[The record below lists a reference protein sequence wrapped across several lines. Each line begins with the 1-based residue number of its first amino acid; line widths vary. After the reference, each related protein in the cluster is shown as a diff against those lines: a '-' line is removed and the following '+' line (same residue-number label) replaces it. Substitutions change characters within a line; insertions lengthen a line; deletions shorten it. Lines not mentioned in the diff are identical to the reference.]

1 MKYLLS
7 RIAALA
13 FAGTF
18 ACGQDAPEL
27 LTAFLKVDQPVR
39 AEIVVVIPPSD
50 IEKYISKVEQAAQKD
65 PKWFAEYSKNTNP
78 GVPLPF
84 HEKLGITKQEYDEY
98 LALWAKRELKPAQ
111 EVSLLLRKGSD
122 QRWNIVASDSAAVVS
137 SLRYSSQD
145 DQWKSTNGIM
155 SRLDD
160 IKADANSILGE
171 WSGKEWRFE
180 EETSLSKIKE
190 NLAIGQTGDKKYH
203 LIVYRAQELTSTGTR
218 LLDKN
223 IVIRV
228 PAVVAVAPSTNAPT
242 KGKSPTKSNQR

>member
-7 RIAALA
+7 RIAA
-13 FAGTF
+13 FALVGTF
-18 ACGQDAPEL
+18 AHGQDAPEM

-39 AEIVVVIPPSD
+39 ADIVVVMPPPD

-65 PKWFAEYSKNTNP
+65 PQWFTEYSKNTNP

-98 LALWAKRELKPAQ
+98 LTLWAKRELKPAQ
-111 EVSLLLRKGSD
+111 EISLLLRKGSD
-122 QRWNIVASDSAAVVS
+122 GRWNIIGSGAAAIVS
-137 SLRYSSQD
+137 SLRYSVQD
-145 DQWKSTNGIM
+145 DNWKSTNGIM
-155 SRLDD
+155 TRLDD

-171 WSGKEWRFE
+171 WSGREWRFE
-180 EETSLSKIKE
+180 EETSLSKLKE
-190 NLAIGQTGDKKYH
+190 NFAIGLTGDKKYH

-223 IVIRV
+223 IVIRI
-228 PAVVAVAPSTNAPT
+228 PAAVAAPAASGAPAKAKT
-242 KGKSPTKSNQR
+242 PAKPTQR

>member
-1 MKYLLS
+1 MKHLLS
-7 RIAALA
+7 RIAVFA

-18 ACGQDAPEL
+18 AHGQDAPEM

-39 AEIVVVIPPSD
+39 ADIVVVMPPPD

-65 PKWFAEYSKNTNP
+65 PQWFTEYSKNTNP

-98 LALWAKRELKPAQ
+98 LALWEKRELKPVQ
-111 EVSLLLRKGSD
+111 EISLLLRKGSD
-122 QRWNIVASDSAAVVS
+122 GRWNIIGSGPAAVVS
-137 SLRYSSQD
+137 SLRYSAQD
-145 DQWKSTNGIM
+145 DNWKSTNGIM
-155 SRLDD
+155 TRLDD

-190 NLAIGQTGDKKYH
+190 NFAIGLTGDKKYH

-223 IVIRV
+223 IVIRI
-228 PAVVAVAPSTNAPT
+228 PAAVATAPAPAT
-242 KGKSPTKSNQR
+242 PAKGKTPAKPTQR

>member
-1 MKYLLS
+1 MKHLLS
-7 RIAALA
+7 RIAAFA

-18 ACGQDAPEL
+18 AHGQDAPEM

-39 AEIVVVIPPSD
+39 ADIVVVMPPPD

-65 PKWFAEYSKNTNP
+65 PQWFTEYSKNTNP

-98 LALWAKRELKPAQ
+98 LALWAKRELKPVQ
-111 EVSLLLRKGSD
+111 EISLLLRKGSD
-122 QRWNIVASDSAAVVS
+122 GRWNIIGSGPAAVVS
-137 SLRYSSQD
+137 SLRYSAQD
-145 DQWKSTNGIM
+145 DNWKSTNGIM
-155 SRLDD
+155 TRLDD

-190 NLAIGQTGDKKYH
+190 NFAIGLTGDKKYH

-223 IVIRV
+223 IVIRI
-228 PAVVAVAPSTNAPT
+228 PAAVATAPAPAT
-242 KGKSPTKSNQR
+242 PAKGKTPAKPTQR